1 MLGEVVGE
9 DYFSQPLFGSGQP
22 LTRTTCTLDGLAT
35 ATMAAKHIDT
45 LDLPQIYQKP
55 SYSSLLHTLS
65 LLELTPPIW
74 SHSSTRSEIIETQ
87 ESLASQ
93 RRGDIARYLGQ
104 IIKSPLEWLDDEQRE
119 EVWELASKR
128 MSERCGRTAMGEV
141 VRKWPFEDS
150 KGVGM
155 EIVIREPALT
165 GDSLGFKTWGS
176 SYVLSRHLPNLRQG
190 FLSSFFHDHQTPN
203 VLELGSGTGLLGLAA
218 AALWGV
224 PVTLS
229 DLPNIVPNLRANAAS
244 NETLVAERGGRLSV
258 GALTWGG
265 EKDRDV
271 FGEERFPVRLRDD
284 SHCFIDFGCELE
296 GREV

>member
-1 MLGEVVGE
+1 
-9 DYFSQPLFGSGQP
+9 
-22 LTRTTCTLDGLAT
+22 
-35 ATMAAKHIDT
+35 MAIKHIET

-55 SYSSLLHTLS
+55 SYPSLLQTLS

-74 SHSSTRSEIIETQ
+74 SHSSTRSQIIETQ

-104 IIKSPLEWLDDEQRE
+104 IIKSPLAWLDDEQRE

-128 MSERCGRTAMGEV
+128 MSERCGRTALGEV

-150 KGVGM
+150 KGVEM

-176 SYVLSRHLPNLRQG
+176 SYVLSRHLPALRLG
-190 FLSSFFHDHQTPN
+190 FLSSFFQNGQTPS

-229 DLPNIVPNLRANAAS
+229 DLPHIVPNLRTNASS
-244 NETLVAERGGRLSV
+244 NEDLVAESGGRLSV
-258 GALTWGG
+258 GALTWGR
-265 EKDRDV
+265 EKDEDV
-271 FGEERFPVRLRDD
+271 FGQERFPVR
-284 SHCFIDFGCELE
+284 FA
-296 GREV
+296 